1 MELTLSV
8 TKKQAAFIRAG
19 EDEVLYGGAAG
30 GGKSYGQVVDAFL
43 YAMQYPKS
51 RQLLL
56 RSSFPALERS
66 LILTALDIIPKA
78 LYTYSSTKHKMRFT
92 NGSLLEFGFLA
103 ADTDVTAYQSA
114 EYDVIRFDELTHFSE
129 YQYLYM
135 ISRLRGTS
143 GYPKQMKSTTN
154 PGSRGHGWVR
164 ARFITPGNPETP
176 FSSDGDRTR
185 IFIPA
190 RVVDNRFLMEKDADY
205 LSRLRL
211 LPENEKKALLYGEWD
226 IFEGQFFS
234 EFSRG
239 RHAAVPEE
247 IPAHHRRFRSLDYG
261 LDMTACYWWAID
273 EAGRLTCYREL
284 YKSGLTLSEAA
295 REILNLTPREEK
307 IAYTV
312 ASPDLW
318 NRRQDTGRSGA
329 EIMAAEGLTGLIKAD
344 NRRVPGWRVLREYL
358 RRDTIRI
365 FENCPNLLRSL
376 PALLYDPHT
385 PEDASGSPHEITHAP
400 ESARYAV
407 MSRPPPAQTLKPVQ
421 SGRFTPGELED
432 FKEKKNSNILK
443 RR

>member
-1 MELTLSV
+1 VAFSISV
-8 TKKQAAFIRAG
+8 TPRQAAFIRAG

-30 GGKSYGQVVDAFL
+30 GGKSYGQVVDAFR

-66 LILTALDIIPKA
+66 LILTALEIIPKA
-78 LYTYSSTKHKMRFT
+78 LYTYSSTKHKMRFA

-103 ADTDVTAYQSA
+103 SDTDVTLYQSA
-114 EYDVIRFDELTHFSE
+114 EYDVIRFDELTHFTE

-154 PGSRGHGWVR
+154 PGSRGHGWVK
-164 ARFITPGNPETP
+164 ARFIDPAVPGTA
-176 FSSDGDRTR
+176 FGTSQTR

-190 RVVDNRFLMEKDADY
+190 RVQDNRFLMEKDADY
-205 LSRLRL
+205 LARLQL

-234 EFSRG
+234 EFSREK
-239 RHAAVPEE
+239 HTVPPEE
-247 IPAHHRRFRSLDYG
+247 IPAQYRRFRSLDYG
-261 LDMTACYWWAID
+261 LDMTACYWWAVGPEDSLI
-273 EAGRLTCYREL
+273 CYREF

-295 REILNLTPREEK
+295 REILAHTPPEEK
-307 IAYTV
+307 IVYTV

-318 NRRQDTGRSGA
+318 NRRQDTGRSGV
-329 EIMAAEGLTGLIKAD
+329 EIMAEAGLYGLIRAD

-358 RRDTIRI
+358 RGGKIR
-365 FENCPNLLRSL
+365 FFQNCVNVIRSL
-376 PALLYDPHT
+376 PALLYDT
-385 PEDASGSPHEITHAP
+385 RMPEDAASSPHEITHAP
-400 ESARYAV
+400 EAVRYAV
-407 MSRPPPAQTLKPVQ
+407 MSRPPPGAVHEATRR
-421 SGRFTPGELED
+421 GRYTPGELED
-432 FKEKKNSNILK
+432 LKEENETEIQK
-443 RR
+443 RK